1 MFQEGITVSEIL
13 KCIKCKSTDLSGPY
27 LRSYKY
33 KASFQY
39 RCKICGTKFTID
51 PTTNTKPLSTLYPNS
66 IVLRCFELRK
76 NCKKILEIKKTIK
89 EENKINLGK
98 RTICTWLKKL
108 RENLEECELKDWEEV
123 VGILV
128 RVENL
133 GEERRLTIHCKRTL
147 FVIKVPKNL
156 MYRSLLGKRIALL
169 KTDLPEKPF
178 LIRELKRF

>member
-1 MFQEGITVSEIL
+1 MSEIL
-13 KCIKCKSTDLSGPY
+13 KCLKCKSTDLSGPY

-39 RCKICGTKFTID
+39 RCKVCGTKFSID

-66 IVLRCFELRK
+66 IVLKCFELRK
-76 NCKKILEIKKTIK
+76 NGKKILEIKEIIK

-108 RENLEECELKDWEEV
+108 REKLEECELKDWEEV
-123 VGILV
+123 IGVLI

-133 GEERRLTIHCKRTL
+133 GEERKLTIRCKRTI

-156 MYRSLLGKRIALL
+156 KCRSLLGKRIALL
-169 KTDLPEKPF
+169 KSDLPEKLL